1 VTKVKPISREHPI
14 STPLR
19 ILRIIATLV
28 VGTVGAFIARN
39 LGLPGGAFIGAIL
52 LTAIGRLLNVP
63 LSRPPSWA
71 RSGGRVALGLTI
83 GVAVTAETLRTIA
96 RAQLPSMVII
106 FGLLF
111 LGLGTAIVIS
121 RLTDMPLPT
130 ALCGASPGALSAM
143 VTLADD
149 LGGEGPVVASMHLVR
164 LLSVTLIMPVIIY
177 GRFGAAPEAAV
188 VATTVAIELPST
200 AALAGLLVVGL
211 LVGLAMV
218 RLHVPGG
225 DLIAGVVVSALASS
239 ILEIS
244 VVPASWRLLAQ
255 ILVGADIGATMSRE
269 ALRSFR
275 PFALAGSLM
284 TVFLIISGLG
294 LGWVLAQIS
303 PLDLA
308 TSVMGSAPGGADTM
322 MILAGELGG
331 DQPLVT
337 AMHTS
342 RIIILTVALPFFVRV
357 ANARSS
363 KRQKIASLP
372 ASVPGE

>member
-1 VTKVKPISREHPI
+1 MTDAKPISRERPA
-14 STPLR
+14 SLPLR
-19 ILRIIATLV
+19 ILRILATLV
-28 VGTVGAFIARN
+28 VGTVGAFIARD

-52 LTAIGRLLNVP
+52 FTAIGRLLNVP

-96 RAQLPSMVII
+96 RAQLPVMVII
-106 FGLLF
+106 FGLMF
-111 LGLGTAIVIS
+111 LGLGTAVVIS
-121 RLTDMPLPT
+121 RLTHMPLPT

-143 VTLADD
+143 VALADD

-164 LLSVTLIMPVIIY
+164 LLSVTLLMPVIIY
-177 GRFGAAPEAAV
+177 GRFGAAPEAVTAAASASV
-188 VATTVAIELPST
+188 EMPST
-200 AALAGLLVVGL
+200 VSLAGLLIVGL
-211 LVGLAMV
+211 GVGLTMV
-218 RLHVPGG
+218 RLRVPGG

-239 ILEIS
+239 MLGIS
-244 VVPASWRLLAQ
+244 AVPTSWRLAAQ

-275 PFALAGSLM
+275 PFALAGGLM
-284 TVFLIISGLG
+284 TVFLLASGLG

-308 TSVMGSAPGGADTM
+308 TSVLGSSPGGADTM

-331 DQPLVT
+331 DQALVT

-357 ANARSS
+357 ANARAG
-363 KRQKIASLP
+363 KRQKVASLP
-372 ASVPGE
+372 AATPGE